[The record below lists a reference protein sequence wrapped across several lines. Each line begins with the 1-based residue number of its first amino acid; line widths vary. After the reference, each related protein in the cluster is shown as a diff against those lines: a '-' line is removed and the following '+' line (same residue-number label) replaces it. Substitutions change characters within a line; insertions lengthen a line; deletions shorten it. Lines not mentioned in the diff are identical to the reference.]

1 MYTIYYLQI
10 FQHTLFVFFQKT
22 ELAQVFVTFISDLKL
37 FLLFYAQRLTSEFC
51 FLGFTL
57 QTMITI
63 HIKYQSV
70 SKDIQTPLQFSNMA

>member
-1 MYTIYYLQI
+1 M
-10 FQHTLFVFFQKT
+10 FQHTLFVFFKKT

-37 FLLFYAQRLTSEFC
+37 FLLFYAKRLTGEFL

-57 QTMITI
+57 QTMMAI

-70 SKDIQTPLQFSNMA
+70 SEVLQTLLQFSNMA